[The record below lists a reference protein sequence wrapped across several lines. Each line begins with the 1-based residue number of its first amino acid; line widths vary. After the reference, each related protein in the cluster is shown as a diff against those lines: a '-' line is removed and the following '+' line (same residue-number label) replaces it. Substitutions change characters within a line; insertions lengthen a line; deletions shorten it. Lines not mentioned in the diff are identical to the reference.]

1 MMKKEV
7 KIMKKV
13 KFTITY
19 DSKILG
25 ILGSKTT
32 EVHVGPLKNLEN
44 MKAGLNALGK
54 DVSYD
59 YVVIN

>member
-1 MMKKEV
+1 
-7 KIMKKV
+7 
-13 KFTITY
+13 
-19 DSKILG
+19 
-25 ILGSKTT
+25 LGSKTT